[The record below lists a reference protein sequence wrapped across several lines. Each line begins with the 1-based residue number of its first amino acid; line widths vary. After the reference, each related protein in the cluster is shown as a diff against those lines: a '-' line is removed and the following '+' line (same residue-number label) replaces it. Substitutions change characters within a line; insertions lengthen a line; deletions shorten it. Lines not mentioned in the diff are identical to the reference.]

1 MSGIPSAS
9 CGSARAHLLPNSHEK
24 EEFPPVSPAG
34 GHKPDPEVAFPS
46 FSQPALQPRPK
57 HRELPSPRLD
67 PKR

>member
-46 FSQPALQPRPK
+46 FSQPALQ
-57 HRELPSPRLD
+57 LPSTATA
-67 PKR
+67 KAQGAAFSKA

>member
-1 MSGIPSAS
+1 MPRVA
-9 CGSARAHLLPNSHEK
+9 LPEHNFFYLTVTK